1 MRQVASVMGLFTS
14 SDFFFAAAQ
23 RAERLKIAFQAVAP
37 PPVAVLC
44 SEAGR
49 PFFVPSLAF
58 RTPEHAEG
66 RWTARR
72 AFLQTVPAIGIR
84 SVIFVNVSRRRVQ
97 ASVRGRR
104 KVAHLMRSDG
114 RVSRS
119 RCTWSELSSAQLTT
133 CAASL
138 DRASLRRDLVIEELC
153 SPLSSLPDPAVR
165 LRRCLAPAEVGAVDP
180 HAMQHHR
187 QFCAPVPPS
196 RA

>member
-1 MRQVASVMGLFTS
+1 MDRETGL
-14 SDFFFAAAQ
+14 
-23 RAERLKIAFQAVAP
+23 
-37 PPVAVLC
+37 
-44 SEAGR
+44 
-49 PFFVPSLAF
+49 
-58 RTPEHAEG
+58 
-66 RWTARR
+66 
-72 AFLQTVPAIGIR
+72 LQTAPAVGIR

-119 RCTWSELSSAQLTT
+119 KVHVARTLVRPLTT

-187 QFCAPVPPS
+187 QFARQCHF
-196 RA
+196 RALEPALLGDA